1 MVRFLN
7 DIASLSDDDELRE
20 IVSKTYM
27 KGEISLSFESEPSF
41 FNSIAILGESQEV
54 LIIRDL
60 ENEKIIGFMIKSI
73 KNVFINGHPKK
84 VRYLSSLRL
93 LEEYRRGRLMHQGF
107 KYLKSFIDDS
117 NMINFTTIIEDNI
130 FARDMLTSSRA
141 GLPNYL
147 PIGKMKTFII
157 KPTSRVRYKSKT
169 NIKIEKGISKFS
181 LKEIIN
187 FLNKEGSKKDFF
199 PVYTEEIFNK
209 SQLRDFD
216 INNLYIAHNET
227 EILGVV
233 GVWDQ
238 TRFKQTV
245 VKALSNKYKLLKP
258 FNNYILSPMCNYPLI
273 SNPGKIRSF
282 YINLIAIKDNNPD
295 IFSLLID
302 KISLDNSNYGYNYFI
317 IGLSEDDNLCLGLKN
332 FRSLTYDS
340 ILYLVDYKRTVPLTR
355 TPYLEISRL

>member
-1 MVRFLN
+1 MARFLN

-20 IVSKTYM
+20 ILSKTYM

-41 FNSIAILGESQEV
+41 FNSISILGESQEV

-93 LEEYRRGRLMHQGF
+93 LDEYRRGRLMHQGF
-107 KYLKSFIDDS
+107 QYLKSFIENS
-117 NMINFTTIIEDNI
+117 NMINFTTIIEDNRY
-130 FARDMLTSSRA
+130 ARDMLTSSRV

-157 KPTSRVRYKSKT
+157 KPTSRVRYKSKS

-181 LKEIIN
+181 LKEIIS
-187 FLNKEGSKKDFF
+187 FLHKEGSKKDFF
-199 PVYTEEIFNK
+199 PVYTEEMFNS

-216 INNLYIAHNET
+216 INNLYLAHNET

-245 VKALSNKYKLLKP
+245 VKELSNKYKLLKP
-258 FNNYILSPMCNYPLI
+258 FNNYILSPIFNYPLI
-273 SNPGKIRSF
+273 SPPGKIRSF
-282 YINLIAIKDNNPD
+282 YINLISIRNNNPD
-295 IFSLLID
+295 TLSLLID
-302 KISLDNSNYGYNYFI
+302 QISIDYSNCGYNYFI
-317 IGLSEDDNLCLGLKN
+317 IGLSENDNLCFSLDN
-332 FRSLTYDS
+332 FHTLEYNSL
-340 ILYLVDYKRTVPLTR
+340 LYLVDDKRKVPLTR